1 MKSRSTFPPLVILI
15 LAALV
20 FTTVTSAAVVPE
32 HGPSA
37 FGAGLFRFRNFAGQ
51 TEFWSFSFEAIA
63 NKNGQTRGRA
73 QFDNLTTQRQVI
85 VRINC
90 LNISSGI
97 FSPRAV
103 MSGRVLQ
110 SDDPNLPK
118 LQSVIFAA
126 SDGPLLPF
134 SSADTITP
142 PFPLFPID
150 GQPVSCEDTEPLTI
164 LPVDNGDVQIHQ
176 P

>member
-1 MKSRSTFPPLVILI
+1 MKSRSTFPPLVIVI

-20 FTTVTSAAVVPE
+20 VTTVTSAAVVPE

-37 FGAGLFRFRNFAGQ
+37 FGTGLFRFRNFAGQ
-51 TEFWSFSFEAIA
+51 TELWSFSFEAFA

-90 LNISSGI
+90 LNISPGI
-97 FSPRAV
+97 SPRAV
-103 MSGRVLQ
+103 MSGKVLQ
-110 SDDPNLPK
+110 SDDPDLPK

-134 SSADTITP
+134 STSDTITP
-142 PFPLFPID
+142 PFALFPID
-150 GQPVSCEDTEPLTI
+150 GQPVSCLDTEPLTI
-164 LPVDNGDVQIHQ
+164 LPVDEGDIQINQ